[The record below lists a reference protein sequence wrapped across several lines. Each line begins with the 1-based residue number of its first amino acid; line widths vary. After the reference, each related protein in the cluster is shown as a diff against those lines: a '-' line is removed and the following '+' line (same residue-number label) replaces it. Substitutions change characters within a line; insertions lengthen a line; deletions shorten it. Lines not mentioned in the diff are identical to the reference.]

1 MMTTSDKWEI
11 PPKIWGIL
19 LSWGIGALVLAG
31 LLSFWIATN
40 EREAARE
47 RDRLAAEQAAK
58 AAQVQIEQ
66 DRAMC
71 SMIGIFLVGPEPL
84 PGPAGERSRV
94 VREGM
99 SRYRATLRCEQI
111 GA

>member
-1 MMTTSDKWEI
+1 MMTPSERWEI
-11 PPKIWGIL
+11 PAKVWAIL
-19 LSWGIGALVLAG
+19 MSWGIGALVLAA
-31 LLSFWIATN
+31 LLSFWIARN
-40 EREAARE
+40 EQEAARE
-47 RDRLAAEQAAK
+47 RDKLEAEQAAK

-71 SMIGIFLVGPEPL
+71 SMIGIFLVGPEPVA
-84 PGPAGERSRV
+84 GPAGERSRS

-99 SRYRATLRCEQI
+99 SRYRATLRCDQI